1 MSTSFLGRPFADMF
15 NTEQAP
21 KAPICSVILMGNPG
35 AGKSALLNALG
46 GDFYSGFYSIVGN
59 PGSSKATVTID
70 QKTLELIDLPGISDA
85 GGKGAI
91 SRNLQLLEDS
101 LNSCS
106 QALLF
111 FVIKPNNGRI
121 SPEDFAV
128 LKTLLL
134 NLTKSPIIG
143 LFVTQVR
150 EDHISRI
157 DNDGY
162 RDSVIQMLRE
172 HGANTCHLEK
182 NRWSVLKLHQ
192 AEGFSEDE
200 KAAIRKYVCSFVP
213 AKVKVSNLIVR
224 AFLEVLAYFKK
235 HFG

>member
-1 MSTSFLGRPFADMF
+1 MSH
-15 NTEQAP
+15 TEQP
-21 KAPICSVILMGNPG
+21 PETPICSVILMGNPG

-46 GDFYSGFYSIVGN
+46 GDFYSGFSFIGGN

-70 QKTLELIDLPGISDA
+70 QKTLELIDLPGISDS
-85 GGKGAI
+85 GGKGAM
-91 SRNLQLLEDS
+91 SRNLKLLQDS
-101 LNSCS
+101 LNGCN

-128 LKTLLL
+128 VKTLLL

-150 EDHISRI
+150 EDHIPKI
-157 DNDGY
+157 DNDDY
-162 RDSVIQMLRE
+162 RNTVVQMLRE
-172 HGANTCHLEK
+172 HGADTIHLEK

-192 AEGFSEDE
+192 AEGFSDE
-200 KAAIRKYVCSFVP
+200 EKTAIRKYVCSFVP
-213 AKVKVSNLIVR
+213 AKVKVSNLFVR
-224 AFLEVLAYFKK
+224 VFTQILAYFKK
-235 HFG
+235 LFD